1 MKRPQFSLRTLFI
14 AMTVCGSVAGWF
26 VYQLNWIRQRH
37 KFLDSPELHLKGVVQ
52 LAHDEDDP
60 TFRYPWTLKLFG
72 ETPIVWLLG
81 VEPDYVEQAKSLFPE
96 ATINPDIDMSKL

>member
-14 AMTVCGSVAGWF
+14 AITIFGAVSGWF
-26 VYQLNWIRQRH
+26 VCQLNWMRQRH
-37 KFLDSPELHLKGVVQ
+37 KFLNSPPLHLKGVVE
-52 LAHDEDDP
+52 LGADP
-60 TFRYPWTLKLFG
+60 TFHYPWTLKLFG

-96 ATINPDIDMSKL
+96 ATINPDVDMSTL